1 MIHSLL
7 LNFNKKKLFFNK
19 LKKKNKHG
27 KKNN

>member
-19 LKKKNKHG
+19 LKKNKHG